1 MDSNTDAYLDPVLE
15 EDLHGGG
22 GLPGPEKDQNSLSF
36 ELGWLVTFSKS
47 FAKFY
52 FYALTQVSY

>member
-1 MDSNTDAYLDPVLE
+1 MGSNTDTYLDPVLE

-52 FYALTQVSY
+52 LYALT